1 MRQREENRMEH
12 QRLRR
17 FRMPVLQALSLT
29 ACLWSGIV
37 LAQSAPSGSAI
48 VQDALKDVQQDQA
61 EGSKRV
67 RSIIDEAVKG
77 AERAPSG
84 LEAVNPSAPPVLR
97 PLQEAPP
104 GALPTGIEPQDL
116 AGKPLR
122 DGTGTEIGR
131 VRDLVL
137 DEQSGLARI
146 VVDFTPMF
154 GEPAKT
160 TVLEIEALQPA
171 DTKGDGYI
179 VDLTPVKYQEMPRY
193 AWENGVWR
201 QEGS

>member
-1 MRQREENRMEH
+1 MRQHDE
-12 QRLRR
+12 RR
-17 FRMPVLQALSLT
+17 TGHRDLKCWTMAILPVLGLT
-29 ACLWSGIV
+29 MYLGSGDV

-48 VQDALKDVQQDQA
+48 VQDALKDVRQDQA
-61 EGSKRV
+61 EDARRV
-67 RSIIDEAVKG
+67 RRMIDEAVKG

-84 LEAVNPSAPPVLR
+84 LEAVNPTAPPVLR

-104 GALPTGIEPQDL
+104 GALPTGIAPQDL
-116 AGKPLR
+116 ADKPLR
-122 DGTGTEIGR
+122 DGAGTEIGR

-146 VVDFTPMF
+146 VVDFAPMF

-160 TVLEIEALQPA
+160 TVIGVETLQPA
-171 DTKGDGYI
+171 DAGSDGYI
-179 VDLTPVKYQEMPRY
+179 VDLTPVRYKEMPRY
-193 AWENGVWR
+193 AWENGAWR